1 MKYIESVTDFFKSPK
16 WMMNMLLGGVCAVIP
31 FVGPMVLMGWL
42 LNGFWGRNDEKA
54 EAFPDFN
61 FDQFGKNLERG
72 LWPTLVSM
80 AGGFVMVPVMVVVVI
95 VSMAIVGGAASIGGE
110 SAGGGIAML
119 VMLMMFGITLL
130 LIMALM
136 FILTPMIL
144 RAALTQDF
152 ASAFDLKFVKQFLSL
167 MKTELALSMLF
178 MGVAGIVFMVVSSVP
193 CIGILL
199 ILPAIPVINFGW
211 IHLTKQ
217 LYKLYL
223 SRGGAEIQISPKLT
237 DAAPPSVM

>member
-1 MKYIESVTDFFKSPK
+1 MKYIESITDFFKSPK
-16 WMMNMLLGGVCAVIP
+16 WTMNMLLGAVCAIIP

-42 LNGFWGRNDEKA
+42 LNGFWGRSDEKA
-54 EAFPDFN
+54 ETFPDFN

-80 AGGFVMVPVMVVVVI
+80 VGGFVLVPVMGVVAL
-95 VSMAIVGGAASIGGE
+95 VSMLVLGGAASV
-110 SAGGGIAML
+110 GGGRTGGGLAILMMLMIGVVML
-119 VMLMMFGITLL
+119 V

-136 FILTPMIL
+136 FILTPMVL

-152 ASAFDLKFVKQFLSL
+152 ASAFNLPFVKQFLSL
-167 MKTELALSMLF
+167 TKTELALSMLF
-178 MGVAGIVFMVVSSVP
+178 MGVAGIVLMVVSSVP

-199 ILPAIPVINFGW
+199 IFPVVPVINFGW

-223 SRGGAEIQISPKLT
+223 SRGGEEISLSPKLT